1 MIFWVRKLAPHASCS
16 YLHIRVAALRIEY
29 HGYRLQSLRWSYLA
43 HVFVVKIKGFGIAQ
57 GLPMMGGG
65 RRQAGVNPNCC
76 AWPAYGFLSTG
87 IGFKNCGGA
96 ILLICLNV
104 VKNQVFGIA

>member
-1 MIFWVRKLAPHASCS
+1 MGIGFRHCGGATLRM
-16 YLHIRVAALRIEY
+16 YLL
-29 HGYRLQSLRWSYLA
+29 S
-43 HVFVVKIKGFGIAQ
+43 KIKGFGIAL

-76 AWPAYGFLSTG
+76 AWPAYGFLITG
-87 IGFKNCGGA
+87 IGFRNCGGA

-104 VKNQVFGIA
+104 VKNQVFGIAQGLPWWGIWGSASWCEYKMR